1 MEERKILITPE
12 KTEIKGTGEDLIN
25 AIAQLEYVLF
35 KEVPED
41 AQEEIKQAIF
51 RKRLM
56 LDIDELVSETM
67 EGLFSELT
75 KSSESNE
82 LKKIIG
88 LLKKME
94 RVL

>member
-12 KTEIKGTGEDLIN
+12 KTEIEGTAEDLIN
-25 AIAQLEYVLF
+25 AIARLEHVLF

-51 RKRLM
+51 AKRLM
-56 LDIDELVSETM
+56 LDIDEMM
-67 EGLFSELT
+67 EGVFSELM
-75 KSSESNE
+75 KSSKSNE

-88 LLKKME
+88 LLKKMGST
-94 RVL
+94 L